1 MKKKKSN
8 NKFINIALPIKI
20 NSTFLYQ
27 IPDGMDIEDILYK
40 RVMVNFNGRLLR
52 GYAISEGEYTDK
64 FEVKEI
70 LKILDKQI
78 VIKNKMIDFAKWL
91 SSYYFAGLGEVLSIM
106 IPKGLKSADEEEKIN
121 FIPKKNKLT
130 DLQENIYNNIN
141 NDIKKGVKKFYLYGI
156 TGSGKTEIYIKIIE
170 DILEKGQ
177 SVIFLVPEITL
188 SYQTLERLKE
198 RFGLLCAVLHSN
210 LKGSIRFREYLRLF
224 NNKAKIAIGPRS
236 ALFAPLDNIGL
247 IIIDE
252 ENESS
257 YKSEESPRYHARTA
271 AQFLVQKN
279 NSLLI
284 LGSATPSIESWYFA
298 KKDFIKLYI
307 LNERY
312 GGALLPEINIIDN
325 SKQKTNTN
333 LTLPMIQEINE
344 RLKKKEQVVLLQ
356 NRRGFANFIKC
367 KKCQFI
373 LKCPRCDMSLT
384 YHKSKNICICHHCGY
399 HINLPDNCPLCKEKS
414 LLRIGAGTQ
423 RIEDEIS
430 TTFSFA
436 KVKRMDYD
444 SLKNEYDLLKLFKD
458 IEDGNIDILVGTQ
471 MIAKGLHF
479 PKIKFVGIVNADIL
493 LNIPD
498 FKSAERTFSLI
509 TQVAGRAGRVGEK
522 GSVMIQTMN
531 PDHYAIIAAK
541 NSNFEEFY
549 EKEIKFR
556 KVLEM
561 PPFKRLLRL
570 VIRGK
575 NEEKTIDDI
584 NKLSEIFKKNK
595 DKNVTILG
603 PAPCLMTKINNN
615 YRYQILL
622 KSKNIK
628 LLQDIVKNVLNNFNL
643 KNRNYLEIDV
653 DPVDLF

>member
-1 MKKKKSN
+1 MKKNIN
-8 NKFINIALPIKI
+8 NKYINIALPVKI
-20 NSTFLYQ
+20 DSTFLYQ
-27 IPDGMDIEDILYK
+27 IPDDMNIVDILFK
-40 RVMVNFNGRLLR
+40 RVLVNFNGRLLR
-52 GYAISEGEYTDK
+52 GYAISQGEYTDK
-64 FEVKEI
+64 FEVK
-70 LKILDKQI
+70 KITKVLDKRV
-78 VIKNKMIDFAKWL
+78 VIKDKMIEFAKWI
-91 SSYYFAGLGEVLSIM
+91 SSYYFAGIGEVLSIM
-106 IPKGLKSADEEEKIN
+106 IPKGLKSAGEEEIIE

-130 DLQENIYNNIN
+130 NLQESIYNNIN
-141 NDIKKGVKKFYLYGI
+141 IDIKNGIKKFYIYGV

-170 DILEKGQ
+170 DILKKGQ

-198 RFGLLCAVLHSN
+198 RFGSLCAVLHSN

-224 NNKAKIAIGPRS
+224 DNKAKIAIGPRS

-271 AQFLVQKN
+271 AFFLARQN
-279 NSLLI
+279 NSLLL
-284 LGSATPSIESWYFA
+284 LGSATPSTESWYFA
-298 KKDFIKLYI
+298 KINFIKLYI

-325 SKQKTNTN
+325 SKEKTKTN
-333 LTLPMIQEINE
+333 LTLPLIQEINE

-367 KKCQFI
+367 KNCQFI
-373 LKCPRCDMSLT
+373 IKCPRCEISLT

-399 HINLPDNCPLCKEKS
+399 HINLPENCPECNEKS

-444 SLKNEYDLLKLFKD
+444 SLKNEFDLLKLFKD
-458 IEDGNIDILVGTQ
+458 IENGNIDILVGTQ

-509 TQVAGRAGRVGEK
+509 TQVSGRAGRVGER
-522 GSVMIQTMN
+522 GAVMIQTMN

-541 NSNFEEFY
+541 NNNYEEFY

-556 KVLEM
+556 KILEM

-575 NEEKTIDDI
+575 NEEKVIDDI
-584 NKLSEIFKKNK
+584 NRLSETFNKNK
-595 DKNVTILG
+595 DANVTILG
-603 PAPCLMTKINNN
+603 PAPCLMTKINYN

-628 LLQDIVKNVLNNFNL
+628 LLQDIVKHVIKNLNL
-643 KNRNYLEIDV
+643 KNKNFLEIDV